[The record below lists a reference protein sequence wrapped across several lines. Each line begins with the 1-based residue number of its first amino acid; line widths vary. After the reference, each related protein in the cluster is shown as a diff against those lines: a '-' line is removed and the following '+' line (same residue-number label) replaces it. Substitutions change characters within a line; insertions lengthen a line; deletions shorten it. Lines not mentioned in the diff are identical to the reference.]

1 MHLHWKKVSIWSV
14 VVWFCLILSTSVN
27 AEQKQT
33 LGQWDVHYIAFPTT
47 FLTPEIAKANGF
59 IRSKYNAI
67 INISVLDKDTQVA
80 QRIEISGTARNLIG
94 TTKDLKFKRVID
106 GDAIYYLAQLSFRH
120 KENYTFDIMIKQ
132 RNNSQKLTFKQEMF
146 VD

>member
-1 MHLHWKKVSIWSV
+1 MNQRSKIIGMWSAI
-14 VVWFCLILSTSVN
+14 CTMMLMLSAPVH

-67 INISVLDKDTQVA
+67 INISVLDKDTQKA
-80 QRIEISGTARNLIG
+80 QRIDIRGTARNLIG
-94 TTKDLKFKRVID
+94 TTKELKFKRVID
-106 GDAIYYLAQLSFRH
+106 GEAIYYLAPLSFRH
-120 KENYTFDIMIKQ
+120 KENYTFDIVINQ
-132 RNNSQKLTFKQEMF
+132 RGESQILTFKQEMF

>member
-67 INISVLDKDTQVA
+67 INISVLDKEFQSEHDV
-80 QRIEISGTARNLIG
+80 
-94 TTKDLKFKRVID
+94 
-106 GDAIYYLAQLSFRH
+106 
-120 KENYTFDIMIKQ
+120 
-132 RNNSQKLTFKQEMF
+132 
-146 VD
+146 